1 MRIAIRCWKISHVS
15 KSNSVESLLKPAAW
29 FLTPHQRGNPHTVL
43 DSRHGDETAWSAGNE
58 VQALVHGVTYFRELL
73 LRVERMEAGDL
84 LLFTDWRGDPDE
96 LLDGPGTQVGPVLAS
111 ASLRG
116 VDVRGLVWRSHLDRF
131 KFSARENRH
140 LGAEIEAAG
149 GECLL
154 DMRVRAKGSHHQK
167 LVVLR
172 HPGRPE
178 LDIAFV
184 GGIDLCHGRRD
195 DELHH
200 GDPQAEPMARVYG
213 DRPPWHD
220 VQLAIRGPAVGDVET
235 VFRERWE
242 DPAPLTR
249 NPIDVLSERMRGEDR
264 RGRALPVQLPDPW
277 PCGPNSV
284 QLLRTYPVRH
294 PGYPFAPRGE
304 RSVARGY
311 AKALSKARS
320 LIYLEDQYL
329 WSADVA
335 RIFAKPLKS
344 NPQLRMIVVIP
355 LHPDEDGRFAG
366 PPNLIGRRHAMRLL
380 ARAGGDR
387 FAVYGLENEAGSPV
401 YVHAKL
407 CVIDDLWACVGSDNA
422 NRRSW
427 THDSELSCAVL
438 GPDSGVAGSSWAH
451 SLRLKLAREHLGSES
466 DIAGMAELDAAAFF
480 DEFARSAALL
490 DGWHARGCSG
500 PKPPGQLRRYDPPRL
515 HPVTRFWAT
524 PFYRLLYDPDGRT
537 PWKRFTH
544 RF

>member
-1 MRIAIRCWKISHVS
+1 MFGMS
-15 KSNSVESLLKPAAW
+15 KTFRTESLTNQAEW
-29 FLTPHQRGNPHTVL
+29 FLTPKERDNPYTIL
-43 DSRHGDETAWSAGNE
+43 DSRHGDGMAWTAGND

-73 LRVERMEAGDL
+73 KRVEQMEAGDL

-96 LLDGPGTQVGPVLAS
+96 LLDGPGTQVGTVFAS
-111 ASLRG
+111 AAARG

-131 KFSARENRH
+131 KFSASENRH

-154 DMRVRAKGSHHQK
+154 DMRVRAMGSHHQK

-172 HPGRPE
+172 HPGRPH

-195 DELHH
+195 DEFHN
-200 GDPQAEPMARVYG
+200 GDSQPQPMARVYG

-220 VQLAIRGPAVGDVET
+220 VQLAVRGPAVGDVEA
-235 VFRERWE
+235 VFRERWQ

-249 NPIDVLSERMRGEDR
+249 NPIDVLSERLRHEDR
-264 RGRALPVQLPDPW
+264 HGQPLPGQLPDPA
-277 PCGPNSV
+277 PCGSNYV
-284 QLLRTYPVRH
+284 QLLRTYPVRR

-304 RSVARGY
+304 RSVARAY
-311 AKALSKARS
+311 SKALSRARS

-335 RIFAKPLKS
+335 RIFATPLRRHRE
-344 NPQLRMIVVIP
+344 LRMIVVIP
-355 LHPDEDGRFAG
+355 LHPDQDGRWAG
-366 PPNLIGRRHAMRLL
+366 PPNLIGRRRAMRLL

-387 FAVYGLENEAGSPV
+387 FAVYGLENAAGSPV

-407 CVIDDLWACVGSDNA
+407 SVVDDVWASVGSDNA

-438 GPDSGVAGSSWAH
+438 GPDPSDPGSSWART
-451 SLRLKLAREHLGSES
+451 LRMKLAREHLGLVG
-466 DIAGMAELDAAAFF
+466 DDAKPVVVDVENTAIFF
-480 DEFARSAALL
+480 EEFARTAALL
-490 DGWHARGCSG
+490 DAWHAGGCKG
-500 PKPPGQLRRYDPPRL
+500 PRPPGQLRRYVPPKLAPLTRL
-515 HPVTRFWAT
+515 WAT
-524 PFYRLLYDPDGRT
+524 LPYRLLYDPDGRT
-537 PWKRFTH
+537 LWKRFTH
-544 RF
+544 GF